1 MAVVGTITTFSNGTV
16 LNAPDLNNNF
26 TAVVAAVNDNDANIA
41 SINSVIQ
48 QAGFTPSSA
57 YNYFQTQFAAT
68 NANVTALTTTV
79 TTLSTTEALNTSN
92 ANALYWMGAI

>member
-26 TAVVAAVNDNDANIA
+26 TAVVAAINDNDANIA
-41 SINSVIQ
+41 SVNSVVQ

-57 YNYFQTQFAAT
+57 YDYFQTQF
-68 NANVTALTTTV
+68 
-79 TTLSTTEALNTSN
+79 SN
-92 ANALYWMGAI
+92 QNALYWMGRV